1 MPQIRGIQHR
11 EPYSHS
17 KLDYSS
23 YDRFIDC
30 SEFIIEKQSYGEKVY
45 INIFFPRSTAPKQG
59 VGLQLPSLE
68 VAIAVGRAL
77 LTVGEG
83 YASEMKGHF

>member
-1 MPQIRGIQHR
+1 MPQVRGIQHR

-17 KLDYSS
+17 ALDYSN

-30 SEFIIEKQSYGEKVY
+30 AEFIVEKQSYGEEVY
-45 INIFFPRSTAPKQG
+45 ISIFFPRSTAPKQG
-59 VGLQLPSLE
+59 VGLQLPSPE

-83 YASEMKGHF
+83 YISEMESHF